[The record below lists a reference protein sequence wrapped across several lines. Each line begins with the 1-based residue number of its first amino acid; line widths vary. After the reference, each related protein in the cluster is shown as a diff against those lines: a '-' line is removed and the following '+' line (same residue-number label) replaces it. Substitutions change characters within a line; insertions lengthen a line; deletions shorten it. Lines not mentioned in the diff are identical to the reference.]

1 MVGSPCST
9 MDSQESSPTP
19 QFKSINALMLSF
31 LYGTT
36 LTSIPTSGKTMA
48 LTIQTFAGKVMS
60 LLFSMLSRFFIA
72 LSSKDQ
78 CLFFSQLQSLS
89 PVILE
94 PRIIKPITVFIVY
107 PCICHEVMEWA
118 FLFFFSLG
126 LQHHCRW

>member
-9 MDSQESSPTP
+9 MDSQESCPTP

-31 LYGTT
+31 LYGPT

-78 CLFFSQLQSLS
+78 CLFFSHLQSLS
-89 PVILE
+89 AVTLE
-94 PRIIKPITVFIVY
+94 PRNIKSLSVFIVSTG
-107 PCICHEVMEWA
+107 IFHEIMELYA
-118 FLFFFSLG
+118 MIFVF
-126 LQHHCRW
+126 